1 VKATKTIV
9 LGQQN
14 PESVIRTQAL
24 LKNRS
29 LEEFAEEF
37 REGRH
42 EAKKRVLQTHRGGI
56 ATAAGKVHVAG

>member
-1 VKATKTIV
+1 MKATKKIV
-9 LGQQN
+9 LGQQD

-37 REGRH
+37 REGMY
-42 EAKKRVLQTHRGGI
+42 EAKKRVLQTHRESI
-56 ATAAGKVHVAG
+56 ATAAGKVHVVG

>member
-1 VKATKTIV
+1 VKAKKKIV
-9 LGQQN
+9 LGQQD

-37 REGRH
+37 REGMH
-42 EAKKRVLQTHRGGI
+42 EAKKRVLQTHR
-56 ATAAGKVHVAG
+56 